1 MSWRHLMWPADATI
15 AERLFRWVSVL
26 GGLSIVASK
35 LLPSPGYG
43 FPIINL
49 LILWLGIPSMLL
61 FPFLASHLMRQ
72 AAARRIT
79 DDAWRGVLRAGAAV
93 LLLIGIVQALI
104 LVLLLLLSQVSFEF
118 EPRADG
124 DSFFG

>member
-1 MSWRHLMWPADATI
+1 MSWRQLLWPADATV

-26 GGLSIVASK
+26 GGLSIVVSK
-35 LLPSPGYG
+35 LLPSPSYG

-49 LILWLGIPSMLL
+49 LILWIGGPSMLL

-72 AAARRIT
+72 AASRRTT
-79 DDAWRGVLRAGAAV
+79 DDAWRGVLQAGAAL
-93 LLLIGIVQALI
+93 LLLIGILQALG
-104 LVLLLLLSQVSFEF
+104 LVLLLLLTQVSFEF

>member
-26 GGLSIVASK
+26 GGLSIVVSK
-35 LLPSPGYG
+35 LLPSPSYG
-43 FPIINL
+43 FPVINL
-49 LILWLGIPSMLL
+49 LILWLGVPSMLL

-72 AAARRIT
+72 AVARRAT
-79 DDAWRGVLRAGAAV
+79 NDVWCGLLRAGAAV
-93 LLLIGIVQALI
+93 LLLIGIMQALVA
-104 LVLLLLLSQVSFEF
+104 VLLLLLSQVSFEF